1 MKNRKIFIIIIILI
15 IFIVPIITFASIK
28 IYNKDSEGRTI
39 VYSAEDMK
47 DLEPGTEISLAIPA
61 NTNIDDELSDE
72 EIKKEKGRLKVE
84 AERKDNQSNY
94 SLTEKEKAELN
105 EELSQ
110 FENKELKDTEKEFKE
125 IFSKYYGEDSSKELF
140 DNIEK
145 EIYENEGEYEIPE
158 SSKVMLKKAIE
169 LLKNDNVTTND
180 KETIKYILNEVDTSF
195 IEDAEILRDLESAGI
210 ELD

>member
-47 DLEPGTEISLAIPA
+47 DLEPETEISLAIPA

-110 FENKELKDTEKEFKE
+110 FENKELKDTEKEFKK